1 MAWNGAGVWNR
12 LYSWATDALNGLNIS
27 SSRMDDEFG
36 NVKGGL
42 ENCVTR
48 SGENQPLANLPMG
61 SFRHT
66 TVGTASARDHYA
78 QVGQIQDTGYT
89 WGGTAG
95 GTANALTFSVT
106 PAITAYVA
114 GQTFN
119 FQVNAVN
126 TAAATL
132 AVNGLTA
139 TAIVKEGGSALTAGD
154 LPVGAIVQVTYNGTN
169 FRLNRTTASGLSG
182 VLHAPG
188 NNLIINGAMRIAQ
201 RGTSFAAVVA
211 NAYTLD
217 RWYYNKGGLMVHTV
231 TQDTDVPTVAQAG
244 VLFTNSLRLNL
255 TTADI
260 AIAAGEFTHFSQI
273 IEGYN
278 FQRIAQRAFTAS
290 FWVKATTAGVYSIAF
305 RNSGVDRSYV
315 SNFTISASATWEY
328 KTIAV
333 SASPS
338 AGTWNYTTGAG
349 LTVSIVLAVGTT
361 YHTTAGAWQ
370 TGSFLG
376 TATNING
383 VNTGATD
390 FRIVGLQ
397 VEPGS
402 VATEFEIDTIEGEI
416 SRCQRYYWK
425 SFPYATAPAQNTGSN
440 GVLYYRALV
449 AGISTHGYAV
459 DLPALMRIAPTVTFY
474 NPSAANSTWRNIS
487 LALDSGASGSTNI
500 LSPTDRKLG
509 VDNAQVAG
517 DVVGHYIA
525 IHATADAEL

>member
-36 NVKGGL
+36 NVKSGL

-78 QVGQIQDTGYT
+78 QVGQIQDTGYA

-119 FQVNAVN
+119 FQVSAVN
-126 TAAATL
+126 TDAATL
-132 AVNGLTA
+132 SVNGLTA

-154 LPVGAIVQVTYNGTN
+154 LPVGAIVQVTHNGTN

-201 RGTSFAAVVA
+201 RGTSFAAIA
-211 NAYTLD
+211 SGTYSLD
-217 RWYYNKGGLMVHTV
+217 RWAYGKVGTMVHTL

-260 AIAAGEFTHFSQI
+260 AIAAGDFAYISQA

-290 FWVKATTAGVYSIAF
+290 FWVKATTAGVYSISF
-305 RNSGVDRSYV
+305 RNSGADRSYV
-315 SNFTISASATWEY
+315 SNFTISAGSTWEY
-328 KTIAV
+328 KTITAL
-333 SASPS
+333 SSPS
-338 AGTWNYTTGAG
+338 AGTWNYTSGSG
-349 LTVSIVLAVGTT
+349 VTVVITLATGTT
-361 YHTTAGAWQ
+361 FHTTAGAWQ
-370 TGSFLG
+370 TGNFLG

-390 FRIVGLQ
+390 FRITGMQ
-397 VEPGS
+397 IEAGS
-402 VATEFEIDTIEGEI
+402 VATQFEMDTVADEI

-425 SFPYATAPAQNTGSN
+425 SFLFGTAPAQKAGAPGSLN
-440 GVLYYRALV
+440 YRASTAGLV
-449 AGISTHGYAV
+449 ANSRTV
-459 DLPALMRIAPTVTFY
+459 FLPVLMRTVPAIVTY
-474 NPSAANSTWRNIS
+474 NPNAANANWRNVA
-487 LALDSGASGSTNI
+487 LAADSGVPSVSAVGGSDAQLEISN
-500 LSPTDRKLG
+500 P
-509 VDNAQVAG
+509 QVAG
-517 DVVGHYIA
+517 DLVSNYIA